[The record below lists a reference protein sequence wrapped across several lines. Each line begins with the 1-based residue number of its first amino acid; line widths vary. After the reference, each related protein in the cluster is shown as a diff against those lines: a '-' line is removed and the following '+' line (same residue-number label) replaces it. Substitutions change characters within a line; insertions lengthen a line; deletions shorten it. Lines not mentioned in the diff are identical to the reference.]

1 MSRRKIENYDID
13 LFCDTSTPDDYS
25 GRMVIT
31 TAFLALST
39 SNNNKPGR

>member
-13 LFCDTSTPDDYS
+13 LFYDTSTPDDNS